1 MEDSDTLI
9 AKHRLAALWNAI
21 FGTYSRNLSTTMMSQ
36 FRMRNRTMWSTEQ
49 NDNAQQYFQ
58 SQNAT
63 YIKNYIQDD
72 LIYQD
77 MYKKHDDLTHR
88 QLDQCKKDHRYA
100 QELAHTLNNL
110 FPQSDPPQM
119 QHPSNTNAPPTKL
132 EMVHEIRKRIRSI
145 HHYAQIDRTKQQK
158 PGSNSIEQYTPL

>member
-1 MEDSDTLI
+1 MFCPETSLYDGHPSEYPSYSWKDYCDWVQTMEDSDTLI

-100 QELAHTLNNL
+100 QELAHTLKQP
-110 FPQSDPPQM
+110 FS
-119 QHPSNTNAPPTKL
+119 A
-132 EMVHEIRKRIRSI
+132 IRSSSN
-145 HHYAQIDRTKQQK
+145 ATPKQYK
-158 PGSNSIEQYTPL
+158 CPTNKA

>member
-1 MEDSDTLI
+1 
-9 AKHRLAALWNAI
+9 
-21 FGTYSRNLSTTMMSQ
+21 
-36 FRMRNRTMWSTEQ
+36 
-49 NDNAQQYFQ
+49 
-58 SQNAT
+58 
-63 YIKNYIQDD
+63 
-72 LIYQD
+72 
-77 MYKKHDDLTHR
+77 MYKKHVDLTHR

-132 EMVHEIRKRIRSI
+132 EMVHKIRKRIRSI
-145 HHYAQIDRTKQQK
+145 KDITMQDVKLQIDRTKQQK